1 MGRFSWAILLVGMLS
16 GSASA
21 QNIGGAYNVAGTNLD
36 GSPYAGQALIT
47 ITSNT
52 TCEIAWQTGGTTSK
66 GFCMRNADA
75 LAASYVMGK
84 DIGLIIYKAAPD
96 GTLRGLWT
104 ITGQNG
110 AGTETLTPVK

>member
-1 MGRFSWAILLVGMLS
+1 MGRFLWAVLLTGMLS
-16 GSASA
+16 GAAAA
-21 QNIGGAYNVAGTNLD
+21 QSIGGAYNVAGTNVD

-66 GFCMRNADA
+66 GFCMRNEDA
-75 LAASYVMGK
+75 FAAGYVLGK

-96 GTLRGLWT
+96 GTLRGVWT
-104 ITGQNG
+104 VAGQNG
-110 AGTETLTPVK
+110 AGTEILTPIK